1 MGVIPGKLWDVTGY
15 VQLVNEES
23 IPMRRPVKPRLHVVK
38 KRTAPRANLLSI
50 RDSVRLAAPVV
61 DVLRKIGQESIRN
74 RTDTLS
80 SRQIDRIIKA
90 ARTKKSQR

>member
-1 MGVIPGKLWDVTGY
+1 MWDEIGY
-15 VQLVNEES
+15 IQLVNEETF
-23 IPMRRPVKPRLHVVK
+23 PMRRAVKPRLPVIK
-38 KRTAPRANLLSI
+38 KRAAPRANLLSI

-61 DVLRKIGQESIRN
+61 EVLRKIGQESIRN

-90 ARTKKSQR
+90 TRRKKSQR